1 MGLPGGRLQR
11 FARFPQCGQYCFLV
25 DSFQPT
31 QAPAMAI
38 GQLAV
43 MAPNPPA
50 MPKKLPRKNPMAA
63 HTMISFALELENRL
77 GANPLPHCGQ

>member
-1 MGLPGGRLQR
+1 
-11 FARFPQCGQYCFLV
+11 
-25 DSFQPT
+25 
-31 QAPAMAI
+31 MAI

-50 MPKKLPRKNPMAA
+50 MPNELPRMNPIAPHPM
-63 HTMISFALELENRL
+63 TSFALELENRL